1 MATTKKGKGNK
12 ATKEDERGRWASY
25 PNFARNVKVPDAN
38 KKAIAEM
45 KKKKGK

>member
-1 MATTKKGKGNK
+1 MATTKSNK
-12 ATKEDERGRWASY
+12 KKEDERGRWASY

-45 KKKKGK
+45 NKKKGK

>member
-1 MATTKKGKGNK
+1 MATTKKGKSSK
-12 ATKEDERGRWASY
+12 VTKEDERGRWASY

-45 KKKKGK
+45 NKKKGK